1 MVMISASKPKLLN
14 YLFTLLRISIG
25 WHFLYEGIAKIFTP
39 NWSSVSYLL
48 NSSGP
53 LAGVFR
59 SMASNQFLVYLVDYS
74 IIFGLLI
81 IGFALFIGI
90 STRLAS
96 LAGAALLLLFYIS
109 NPPFTVNPIGY
120 GVEGHYLVI
129 NKNLIEL
136 ITLLV
141 LAFIPTSWH
150 FGMENIRKVAPES
163 KASNVV
169 AVPPEA
175 NHYLNPKALD
185 RRNVVKNLISLPF
198 LGGFVY
204 SVARNYGWASHE
216 EKHLR
221 NSMNASDAPSGAT
234 YKAVRQVD
242 LSALKKPIPAGMIK
256 GHEIGRL
263 ICGGNL
269 ISGYAHSRDL
279 IYVSDF
285 LKKYFTTE
293 KVIETFK
300 LCEASGINTT
310 AVGASKLPMQIL
322 QKYWKQG
329 GKIQWLAPVY
339 PDEKNYKESIDIA
352 TDNGAMG
359 VMLIGNLGDQW
370 VREGK
375 LDIINNVVEYIKSKR
390 VIAGVAGHELST
402 FQRIENKKIDADFY
416 MKTLH
421 DSSYWS
427 WREDEPKEKMV
438 IDNYDVDNY
447 WARKPAETI
456 AFMESLSKPWI
467 AFKVLAA
474 GASHPRQGFRY
485 AFENGA
491 DFACVGMFDFQVVED
506 ANILNE
512 ILDDS
517 TFKRHRKWMA

>member
-1 MVMISASKPKLLN
+1 MKSAQIPNFLK
-14 YLFTLLRISIG
+14 YLFTFLRIAIG
-25 WHFLYEGIAKIFTP
+25 WHFLYEGVAKVFTP

-53 LAGVFR
+53 LAGLFQNL
-59 SMASNQFLVYLVDYS
+59 ANNQFLVYLADYS
-74 IIFGLLI
+74 IIFGLII
-81 IGFALFIGI
+81 IGFALFVGV
-90 STRLAS
+90 STKVAA
-96 LAGAALLLLFYIS
+96 LAGSALLFLFYVS
-109 NPPFTVNPIGY
+109 NPPLTVNPIGY
-120 GVEGHYLVI
+120 GVEGHYLII

-136 ITLLV
+136 LTLV
-141 LAFIPTSWH
+141 LIAFVPAAWH
-150 FGMENIRKVAPES
+150 YGIENIKKYKPEE

-169 AVPPEA
+169 SVPVEA
-175 NHYLNPKALD
+175 NHYLNPKAMD
-185 RRNVVKNLISLPF
+185 RRNLVKNLISLPI

-221 NSMNASDAPSGAT
+221 SNISGADGNSSAT
-234 YKAVRQVD
+234 YKAVRQLD
-242 LSALKKPIPAGMIK
+242 LSELKKPIPSGIIK
-256 GHEIGRL
+256 GHDIGRL

-285 LKKYFTTE
+285 LKKYFTSE

-310 AVGASKLPMQIL
+310 ALGTSEQSIEIL
-322 QKYWKQG
+322 NKYWKQG
-329 GKIQWLAPVY
+329 GKIQWIAPVY
-339 PDEKNYKESIDIA
+339 PDEKDYKKVIDLA

-375 LDIINNVVEYIKSKR
+375 FDLINNVVEYSKSKG
-390 VIAGVAGHELST
+390 VIAGIAGHELVT
-402 FQRIENKKIDADFY
+402 FQEIEDRKIDADFY

-421 DSSYWS
+421 DTSYWS
-427 WREDEPKEKMV
+427 WRENEPKEKMI
-438 IDNYDVDNY
+438 IDNYEVDNY
-447 WARKPAETI
+447 WARKPQETI
-456 AFMESLSKPWI
+456 DFMESLSKPWI

-474 GASHPRQGFRY
+474 GAFHPRQGFKY
-485 AFENGA
+485 VFENGA

-512 ILDDS
+512 VLDNDQFS
-517 TFKRHRKWMA
+517 RRRTWMA

>member
-1 MVMISASKPKLLN
+1 MKPAQIPNILK
-14 YLFTLLRISIG
+14 YLFTFLRIAIG

-53 LAGVFR
+53 LAGIFQ
-59 SMASNQFLVYLVDYS
+59 SLAGNQLLVYFADYS
-74 IIFGLLI
+74 IIFGLILV
-81 IGFALFIGI
+81 GFALFIGL
-90 STRLAS
+90 STKVAA
-96 LAGAALLLLFYIS
+96 LAGSGLLFLFYVS
-109 NPPFTVNPIGY
+109 NPPLTVNPIGY
-120 GVEGHYLVI
+120 GVEGHYLII

-136 ITLLV
+136 LTLV
-141 LAFIPTSWH
+141 ILAFIPAEWH
-150 FGMENIRKVAPES
+150 FSIENIKKTQPEEKS
-163 KASNVV
+163 SNVV
-169 AVPPEA
+169 AVPAEA
-175 NHYLNPKALD
+175 NHYLNPKAMD
-185 RRNVVKNLISLPF
+185 RRNLVKNLISLPI

-221 NSMNASDAPSGAT
+221 ANITASDGNSSAT
-234 YKAVRQVD
+234 YKAVRQLD
-242 LSALKKPIPAGMIK
+242 LSELKKPIPSGIIK
-256 GHEIGRL
+256 GHDIGRL

-285 LKKYFTTE
+285 LKKYHTTE

-310 AVGASKLPMQIL
+310 AVGASELPMQIL

-329 GKIQWLAPVY
+329 GKIQWIAPVY
-339 PDEKNYKESIDIA
+339 PDEKDYKKIIDVV

-370 VREGK
+370 AREGK
-375 LDIINNVVEYIKSKR
+375 FDLINNVVEYSKSKG
-390 VIAGVAGHELST
+390 VISGIAGHELST
-402 FQRIENKKIDADFY
+402 FQGVEEHGINTDFY

-421 DSSYWS
+421 DSTYWS
-427 WREDEPKEKMV
+427 WRDNEPKDKMI
-438 IDNYDVDNY
+438 IDNYDIDNY
-447 WARKPAETI
+447 WARKPQETI
-456 AFMESLSKPWI
+456 DFMESLNKPWI

-474 GASHPRQGFRY
+474 GAFHPKQGFKY
-485 AFENGA
+485 VFENGA

-512 ILDDS
+512 VLDNEQFS
-517 TFKRHRKWMA
+517 RKRTWMA